1 MNERVPWQGW
11 RRSGEDAGLPAAKG
25 PGSRRP
31 FGATWWGR
39 AWLEALEHRARLD
52 PGRLSRGRSYARR
65 GSVLELTVSPG
76 SVDAVVQGSRV
87 TPYQVTVRIR
97 AFTSAEWDAVLEVVS
112 SQIGRVAAL
121 LDGELPPEVVD
132 DVHAAGLDLL
142 PGAGEV
148 LTNCSCPDF
157 AVPCKHSAAVC
168 YLVTDALDDDPFALL
183 LLRGRRKDELL
194 NTLRSRRTGP
204 TPTTPPRTPPPP
216 GIPAIAAFAKSFTT
230 PNTRATPNPATSNT
244 SGDTAPD
251 YAAADP
257 ATPSPISGT
266 RAGADNAAAD
276 VSGRAAPE
284 NASSD
289 TSGRSADDV
298 TSDSA
303 GHTPSGAG
311 GYGGVAVPVPPRPMG
326 APGSPAAV
334 RALDPPRSSGVDI
347 RDLIA
352 LATDAAHRAWEFA
365 SGDGDAGLRLT
376 SDQDLARRA
385 SHLLGTPELADLA
398 HRAGVPARQLTS
410 WAVAWREGGPGG
422 LSATVE
428 TPTDIDEAALAEAA
442 QALPGAT
449 IEANRVTAGKTQLR
463 LGPDALWYRFDQ
475 HFNDWTL
482 TRPPSPD
489 PQDLLTD

>member
-11 RRSGEDAGLPAAKG
+11 RRKGEDAGLPAAKG
-25 PGSRRP
+25 AGSRRP

-52 PGRLSRGRSYARR
+52 PNRLSRGRSYARR

-76 SVDAVVQGSRV
+76 EVVAVVQGSRV

-97 AFTSAEWDAVLEVVS
+97 AFTTAEWDAVLDVVS

-168 YLVTDALDDDPFALL
+168 YLVADALDDDPFSLL
-183 LLRGRRKDELL
+183 LLRGRRRDELL
-194 NTLRSRRTGP
+194 SALRSRRSTTAAP
-204 TPTTPPRTPPPP
+204 TAPPRHAPPP
-216 GIPAIAAFAKSFTT
+216 GIPAKKAFAST
-230 PNTRATPNPATSNT
+230 PTS
-244 SGDTAPD
+244 
-251 YAAADP
+251 
-257 ATPSPISGT
+257 
-266 RAGADNAAAD
+266 
-276 VSGRAAPE
+276 
-284 NASSD
+284 
-289 TSGRSADDV
+289 
-298 TSDSA
+298 
-303 GHTPSGAG
+303 
-311 GYGGVAVPVPPRPMG
+311 VPVPPRPMG
-326 APGSPAAV
+326 APGLPAAV
-334 RALDPPRSSGVDI
+334 QALDPPRSSGVDV
-347 RDLIA
+347 RDLVA
-352 LATDAAHRAWEFA
+352 LATDAARRAWELA
-365 SGDGDAGLRLT
+365 SGDGDGGLRLT
-376 SDQDLARRA
+376 FDQDLARRA
-385 SHLLGTPELADLA
+385 SLLLGTPELADLA

-422 LSATVE
+422 LAATVDA
-428 TPTDIDEAALAEAA
+428 PTEADGVALADALA
-442 QALPGAT
+442 ALPGAT
-449 IEANRVTAGKTQLR
+449 VHANRVTAGKTQLR
-463 LGPDALWYRFDQ
+463 LGSDALWYRFDQ